1 MLRKMLPVVGVALLA
16 CPLAQAQVVIIPN
29 MTVPS
34 AQIHF
39 ENMPL
44 GPTTVAAI
52 NAAHGANLANAQH
65 VPPLAANGIYSVGM
79 ELGRALGLNPDGS
92 GGLFIVD
99 PRESFGGG
107 NGYSFDLGMVSTQ
120 VGLSIGDYVNVK
132 DVEFYLG
139 GSLVGT
145 HQVNGAAPV
154 TVTFYELRSG
164 FDRVDITGAPN
175 YVVPEMWVEIPEPAT
190 LSLLALGGLALLR
203 RR

>member
-1 MLRKMLPVVGVALLA
+1 MLRKMLPIVGVALLV
-16 CPLAQAQVVIIPN
+16 CPLASAQIIIPN
-29 MTVPS
+29 MTVPA

-44 GPTTVAAI
+44 GPTSVAAI

-65 VPPLAANGIYSVGM
+65 VPPLAAVGNYSVGFD
-79 ELGRALGLNPDGS
+79 LNRALGLNPDGS

-99 PRESFGGG
+99 PTGDFGGG

-120 VGLSIGDYVNVK
+120 VGLSIADYVGNK

-139 GSLVGT
+139 GSQVGA
-145 HQVNGAAPV
+145 HVVSGAAPV

-164 FDRVDITGAPN
+164 FDRVDITGTPN
-175 YVVPEMWVEIPEPAT
+175 YVVPEMWVQIPEPAT